1 MRPRL
6 YSKKGLISLG
16 AQNINVMRLSEARTR
31 FTMLESLFTRLYG
44 QKTAWRFLDI
54 LLKDDGFRSKFLFLT
69 VALGNEHMFSI
80 ANLL

>member
-1 MRPRL
+1 MRPVL
-6 YSKKGLISLG
+6 YSKKGLTSLG
-16 AQNINVMRLSEARTR
+16 VKNINVMRLWEARTR

-54 LLKDDGFRSKFLFLT
+54 LLKGEGFRSKFLFLT

>member
-1 MRPRL
+1 
-6 YSKKGLISLG
+6 
-16 AQNINVMRLSEARTR
+16 
-31 FTMLESLFTRLYG
+31 MLEALFTRLYG

-54 LLKDDGFRSKFLFLT
+54 LLKGEGFRSKFLFLT

>member
-6 YSKKGLISLG
+6 YSRKGLISLG

-31 FTMLESLFTRLYG
+31 FTMLESLLTRLYG

-54 LLKDDGFRSKFLFLT
+54 LLKGEGFRSKFLFLT